1 MNNKCY
7 IEENTILKQRILE
20 VFEVADLVSDGIY
33 LSDKNGF
40 VISVS
45 KGYSRI
51 TGIKAEEVVGKHMQM
66 VLDEKY
72 LTGEYVVLLVETLK
86 EVAMKPITNN
96 KESCITEKPIS
107 VCSMVLE
114 QKKEVSVMG
123 TLNVKGKKK
132 KVLFIGKPYFDNE
145 GVVSHALVVLREITE
160 IVRLQKKLDD
170 LETKSSEYLNELVYL
185 RNNQLESDLIGKDLS
200 TEKMRDL
207 IKQVAKTNATV
218 LITGETGVG
227 KEVVAMEIYRKSNR
241 SKGPY
246 IKVNCAAIPESLIE
260 SEMFGYEKGAFTGTF
275 GKDKLGYFEIANGGT
290 LLLDEIGDMPV
301 KLQSKFLRVL
311 QEREITRIGGTK
323 PISLDIRIIAS
334 TNQNIE
340 EQIKNGTFR
349 EDLYYRLNVIPIKI
363 PPLRERRADIAML
376 TYKFLEKFTEK
387 YNKNKEFE
395 IAAID
400 ALEYYTWPGNVRE
413 LENTVE
419 RLVIIR
425 DEVVITRSD
434 VVNILGIDKFPYDA
448 IENESITLK
457 DAVNIVEKNI
467 IEKALK
473 KYKSSHK
480 AAKALGIT
488 QTTVLRKAKA
498 LGIKEW

>member
-1 MNNKCY
+1 MDNKCST
-7 IEENTILKQRILE
+7 EESTILMQRILE

-33 LSDKNGF
+33 LSDKNG
-40 VISVS
+40 VIISVN
-45 KGYSRI
+45 KGYSKI
-51 TGIKAEEVVGKHMQM
+51 TGIEGAEVVGKHMQR

-86 EVAMKPITNN
+86 EVAIKPNIIN
-96 KESCITEKPIS
+96 KESWITEKPIA
-107 VCSMVLE
+107 VCSMVLK

-123 TLNVKGKKK
+123 TINVKGKKK
-132 KVLFIGKPYFDNE
+132 KVLFIGKPYFDND

-160 IVRLQKKLDD
+160 VIKLKKKLED
-170 LETKSSEYLNELVYL
+170 LETKSSEYLNELLYL

-200 TEKMRDL
+200 TEKMRQL
-207 IKQVAKTNATV
+207 IKQVAKTDVTV

-227 KEVVAMEIYRKSNR
+227 KEIVARELYRKSNR

-260 SEMFGYEKGAFTGTF
+260 SELFGYEKGAFTGALA
-275 GKDKLGYFEIANGGT
+275 KDKLGYFELANGGT
-290 LLLDEIGDMPV
+290 LLLDEIGEMPV
-301 KLQSKFLRVL
+301 KLQSKLLRVL

-334 TNQNIE
+334 TNQNTE

-363 PPLRERRADIAML
+363 PPLRERKADIAML

-395 IAAID
+395 IAARD
-400 ALEYYTWPGNVRE
+400 ALEYYSW
-413 LENTVE
+413 
-419 RLVIIR
+419 
-425 DEVVITRSD
+425 EV
-434 VVNILGIDKFPYDA
+434 KFYKFVSYKTFPSYA
-448 IENESITLK
+448 AFT
-457 DAVNIVEKNI
+457 EKHW
-467 IEKALK
+467 KVFMLAF
-473 KYKSSHK
+473 
-480 AAKALGIT
+480 
-488 QTTVLRKAKA
+488 
-498 LGIKEW
+498 

>member
-1 MNNKCY
+1 MNNECY
-7 IEENTILKQRILE
+7 IEENKVLMQRIIE
-20 VFEVADLVSDGIY
+20 VFQVGDLVSDGIY
-33 LSDKNGF
+33 LSDKNG
-40 VISVS
+40 VIISVNNAYS
-45 KGYSRI
+45 KI
-51 TGIKAEEVVGKHMQM
+51 TGIEESKAVGKNMQKI
-66 VLDEKY
+66 LDEKY

-86 EVAMKPITNN
+86 EVDIKPNTNN
-96 KESCITEKPIS
+96 KESWISEKPIA
-107 VCSMVLE
+107 VCRIVLE

-123 TLNVKGKKK
+123 TINVKGKNK

-145 GVVSHALVVLREITE
+145 GVVSHTLVVLREITE
-160 IVRLQKKLDD
+160 IVRLKKKLED
-170 LETKSSEYLNELVYL
+170 LETKSSEYLNELLYL

-200 TEKMRDL
+200 TEKMRQL
-207 IKQVAKTNATV
+207 IKQVAKTDATV

-227 KEVVAMEIYRKSNR
+227 KEVVARELYRKSNR

-260 SEMFGYEKGAFTGTF
+260 SEMFGYEKGAFTGAQA
-275 GKDKLGYFEIANGGT
+275 KDKLGYFEMANGGT
-290 LLLDEIGDMPV
+290 LLLDEIGEMPV
-301 KLQSKFLRVL
+301 KLQSKLLRVL

-323 PISLDIRIIAS
+323 PIGLDIRIIAS

-340 EQIKNGTFR
+340 EQIKVGTFR

-363 PPLRERRADIAML
+363 PPLRERKADIDML

-395 IAAID
+395 SAAID

-419 RLVIIR
+419 RLVIIK
-425 DEVVITRSD
+425 DEGIITRND
-434 VVNILGIDKFPYDA
+434 VVTILGTDKFPYDA
-448 IENESITLK
+448 IENENVFLK
-457 DAVNIVEKNI
+457 DAVKIVEKNI

-480 AAKALGIT
+480 AAKVLGIT

-498 LGIKEW
+498 LGIKDW